1 PVGVVERVRR
11 GTGPRP
17 RRAELTARGGLSYA
31 SSQMHRPFL
40 FWGFKSSRE
49 LFEGNLG
56 TLEQDVMGIVWAT
69 GEVTVRD
76 VCARLNLD
84 IAYTT
89 VMTTMDR
96 LFKKR
101 LLARRKIG
109 QAFLYH
115 AVATR
120 EEIEGAVAAELVEN
134 LLRHREPL
142 PVLSSLVDAVSD
154 RDRSLLDELERLV
167 REKRRAVDRATRK

>member
-1 PVGVVERVRR
+1 
-11 GTGPRP
+11 
-17 RRAELTARGGLSYA
+17 
-31 SSQMHRPFL
+31 MHRAFV

-49 LFEGNLG
+49 IFEGSLG
-56 TLEQDVMGIVWAT
+56 ALEREVMSVVCSA
-69 GEVTVRD
+69 GEITVREA
-76 VCARLNLD
+76 CARLGSPV
-84 IAYTT
+84 AYTT

-109 QAFLYH
+109 QAFVYR

-120 EEIEGAVAAELVEN
+120 EELEEAVAAELVGS
-134 LLRHREPL
+134 LLRRHAEEPL

-154 RDRSLLDELERLV
+154 RDRSLLDEL
-167 REKRRAVDRATRK
+167 